1 MPHSSG
7 RPPII
12 EINPSDKFR
21 RGFTDGEPLASPMD
35 HPEYY
40 RGVLGRRVAAFLIDA
55 LFISVLWFLGSGLFI
70 VFGVLSLG
78 LLFPL
83 WGAWLTGLALAYS
96 SFTLGGTRA
105 ATPGMRAMGLHM
117 RTWYGEKPGVLQA
130 LAHVLL
136 FYFSVT
142 ISSFLVL
149 LVPLFN
155 DSRRCLHDI
164 LCGTIVLN
172 TEERAAELRHS

>member
-1 MPHSSG
+1 MSHSPG
-7 RPPII
+7 PPPII
-12 EINPSDKFR
+12 ELNPTGGSRHRFAE
-21 RGFTDGEPLASPMD
+21 GEPPAAPLD

-55 LFISVLWFLGSGLFI
+55 LFIAVLWFLGSGLFI
-70 VFGVLSLG
+70 VLGILSLG
-78 LLFPL
+78 LLLPL

-96 SFTLGGTRA
+96 SFTLGGRRA

-155 DSRRCLHDI
+155 DSKRCLHDI

-172 TEERAAELRHS
+172 TEERAAELRRS